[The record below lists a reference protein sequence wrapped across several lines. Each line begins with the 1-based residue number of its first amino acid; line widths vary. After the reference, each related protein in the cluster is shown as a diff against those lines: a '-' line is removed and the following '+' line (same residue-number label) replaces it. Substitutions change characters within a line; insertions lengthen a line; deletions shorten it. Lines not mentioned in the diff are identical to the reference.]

1 MRNKQVAVAVL
12 MVAASILPNFAFAAL
27 GARVNASAEISAKVP
42 AGANF
47 CTNLNTYA
55 ARITEN
61 LTKGSGNL
69 ENKQGENKQKLQE
82 RQVSRAE
89 KLSET
94 RDTGDADRQ
103 AIYAKLMANASTT
116 EAHKQAVIQF
126 QATVEAAVT
135 TRRAAVDAAIKA
147 YWDGMN
153 SALSGR
159 QASIEAARTKFIT
172 AINAAISTA
181 QSSCASNADAGMVKA
196 QFRTSVEAAR
206 TQFATDRKAIDKY
219 GPQVKALVQ
228 TRNAAVRKAFDAFH
242 ATMEQARIT
251 LKAAL
256 KA

>member
-1 MRNKQVAVAVL
+1 MRNKQIVVAVL
-12 MVAASILPNFAFAAL
+12 MVAASLAPSFAFAAL
-27 GARVNASAEISAKVP
+27 GARVNARTEVSAKVP

-55 ARITEN
+55 TRITES

-69 ENKQGENKQKLQE
+69 ESRQGKNRETLQQ
-82 RQVSRAE
+82 RQVARTE
-89 KLSET
+89 KLTET
-94 RDTGDADRQ
+94 RETGDADRQ
-103 AIYAKLMANASTT
+103 AIYARLMANASTT

-153 SALSGR
+153 SAMSGR
-159 QASIEAARTKFIT
+159 QASIDAARTKFVA
-172 AINAAISTA
+172 AINSAVSTA
-181 QSSCASNADAGMVKA
+181 QASCASNADAGMVKA
-196 QFRTSVEAAR
+196 QFTASVSAAK
-206 TQFATDRKAIDKY
+206 TQFVTDRKGIDKY

-228 TRNAAVRKAFDAFH
+228 TRNVAVKKAFDAFH

-256 KA
+256 KV